1 MLPHNQY
8 SFMNWEVSN
17 KIRTRKRS
25 RNTFLKKQR
34 EENRKLY
41 TKQRDHCAW
50 LLGKTKV
57 EFYDN
62 INEKDVKTVK
72 PFFSNKTVN

>member
-1 MLPHNQY
+1 
-8 SFMNWEVSN
+8 MNWEVSK
-17 KIRTRKRS
+17 KIMTRKRS
-25 RNTFLKKQR
+25 RNKFLKKQG

-41 TKQRDHCAW
+41 TKQLDHCAW

-57 EFYDN
+57 EFYGN

-72 PFFSNKTVN
+72 SFLSNKTMT